1 MLEDK
6 NRHWTFVMY
15 PDSLPENYLEI
26 LQQTGLEV
34 AISPL
39 HNKDLDQEKELK
51 KSHYHVLL
59 CFPGPT
65 TYKKVLSITSKL
77 NATVPQRVLS
87 VKGIYRYF
95 THKDN
100 PEKYQYDEQEI
111 VCLNGFDSENFVAM
125 TTSQIKMI
133 VRELTNIILNQNILE
148 YVDLIDFLITNEM
161 FDFLDVA
168 SSKTIYFNTLI
179 SSLRNKIK
187 SNVSRETL

>member
-1 MLEDK
+1 MEDK

-15 PDSLPENYLEI
+15 PDSLPENYLDI

-39 HNKDLDQEKELK
+39 HNKDLDNEKELK
-51 KSHYHVLL
+51 KAHYHVLL

-111 VCLNGFDSENFVAM
+111 ICLNGFDSENFVAM

-133 VRELTNIILNQNILE
+133 VRELTDIILKQNILE
-148 YVDLIDFLITNEM
+148 YVDLIDFLYTNEM